1 MSKSPDTESQKLEIS
16 IKGESGRTYIFDK
29 ILGRG
34 TFGVV
39 YEAHAKDNKELKFA
53 VKRYFRTFH
62 PNCAQLEISIIFY
75 LNKKIKDH
83 NNPIVKLHDGFLDKK
98 TGNLYMITSFLPHKK
113 FTEYYKD
120 LSIEIVK
127 IYMKNLLTSL
137 KLIHNEGIIH
147 RDIKPDN
154 FLFDLETK
162 KSCLIDFGLA
172 EADMDSSNW
181 ENSNKDFQLDEDY
194 KIISDLQKHNYRHRT
209 GTKGFLAPEIIFHSK
224 FQSTSVDIWS
234 AGVILLSFL
243 SKRFPIFNLNVF
255 NKISE
260 DIIKEIEPL
269 IIVFGRKKI
278 LDIADKCGCHIYIS
292 ECFDN
297 YQIGIDTLIK
307 WKGQNDYEK
316 KYIKLAIDLC
326 KKMLEIDYSKRISA
340 VDALEHEFFN

>member
-1 MSKSPDTESQKLEIS
+1 MSKLEKPEDSPFELS
-16 IKGESGRTYIFDK
+16 ITGESGRKYIFDK

-39 YEAHAKDNKELKFA
+39 YEAHAKDNPELKYA

-75 LNKKIKDH
+75 LNKKIKD
-83 NNPIVKLHDGFLDKK
+83 NSIIKLHDGFLDKK
-98 TGNLYMITSFLPHKK
+98 NGNLYMITSFLPHKK

-120 LSIEIVK
+120 LNINQVK
-127 IYMKNLLTSL
+127 IYMKNLLNCL
-137 KLIHNEGIIH
+137 KLIHKEGIIH

-154 FLFDLETK
+154 FLFDLENNN
-162 KSCLIDFGLA
+162 SCLIDFGLA

-181 ENSNKDFQLDEDY
+181 ENSNKNNLNDEDF

-255 NKISE
+255 NKINE

-278 LDIADKCGCHIYIS
+278 LDIAEKCSCHIYIS
-292 ECFDN
+292 ECFDS

-307 WKGQNDYEK
+307 WKGESDYEK
-316 KYIKLAIDLC
+316 KYLKFAADLV
-326 KKMLEIDYSKRISA
+326 KKMLEIDPNKRISA
-340 VDALEHEFFN
+340 ENALKHEFFN